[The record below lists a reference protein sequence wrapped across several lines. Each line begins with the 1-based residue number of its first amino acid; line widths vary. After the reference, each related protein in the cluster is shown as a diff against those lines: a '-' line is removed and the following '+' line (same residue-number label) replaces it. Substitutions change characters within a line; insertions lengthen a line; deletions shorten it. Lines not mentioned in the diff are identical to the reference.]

1 MVYFNGIRQLLLCKF
16 FLFVGSFSGV
26 NIKLFKHRIV
36 GL

>member
-16 FLFVGSFSGV
+16 FGV